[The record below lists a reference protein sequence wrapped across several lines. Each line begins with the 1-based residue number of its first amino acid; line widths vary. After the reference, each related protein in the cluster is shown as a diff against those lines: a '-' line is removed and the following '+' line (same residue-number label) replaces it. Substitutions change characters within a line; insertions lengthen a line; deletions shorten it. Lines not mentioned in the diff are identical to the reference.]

1 MFLRTMNDEQKRLF
15 LTLAERAA
23 DANGIREESEENLL
37 IAYADEMGIDV
48 SIEDIPTEDI
58 YARLLKISNPVE
70 INQMTFEL
78 VGLLLSDGE
87 YDSDEKQFVDKLSV
101 GLKVPKERI
110 EKMFDLVGQYSG
122 LIKSI
127 NRIMFDV

>member
-1 MFLRTMNDEQKRLF
+1 MSNEQKTLF

-23 DANGIREESEENLL
+23 DANGVREESEISLL
-37 IAYADEMGIDV
+37 AAYADEMGINV
-48 SIEDIPTEDI
+48 SVEDIPTKDI
-58 YARLLKISNPVE
+58 YTKLLRISNPVE

-87 YDSDEKQFVDKLSV
+87 YDNDEKRFIDELSV
-101 GLKVPKERI
+101 GLKVPKDRI
-110 EKMFDLVGQYSG
+110 DKMFELIGQYSD

-127 NRIMFDV
+127 NKIMFDIE

>member
-1 MFLRTMNDEQKRLF
+1 
-15 LTLAERAA
+15 
-23 DANGIREESEENLL
+23 
-37 IAYADEMGIDV
+37 
-48 SIEDIPTEDI
+48 
-58 YARLLKISNPVE
+58 
-70 INQMTFEL
+70 MTFEL

>member
-1 MFLRTMNDEQKRLF
+1 MFLRTLNDEQKRLF
-15 LTLAERAA
+15 LTLAKRAA

-37 IAYADEMGIDV
+37 IAYADEMGINV
-48 SIEDIPTEDI
+48 SIEDISTEEI
-58 YARLLKISNPVE
+58 YAKLLRISNPVE

-87 YDSDEKQFVDKLSV
+87 YDSDEIIFINELSV

-127 NRIMFDV
+127 NKIMFDV

>member
-48 SIEDIPTEDI
+48 SIEI
-58 YARLLKISNPVE
+58 
-70 INQMTFEL
+70 
-78 VGLLLSDGE
+78 
-87 YDSDEKQFVDKLSV
+87 
-101 GLKVPKERI
+101 
-110 EKMFDLVGQYSG
+110 
-122 LIKSI
+122 LIL
-127 NRIMFDV
+127 IMKYYFMQGF

>member
-23 DANGIREESEENLL
+23 DANGIRDENEENLL
-37 IAYADEMGIDV
+37 IAYADEMDIDV

-58 YARLLKISNPVE
+58 YAKLLKISNPVE